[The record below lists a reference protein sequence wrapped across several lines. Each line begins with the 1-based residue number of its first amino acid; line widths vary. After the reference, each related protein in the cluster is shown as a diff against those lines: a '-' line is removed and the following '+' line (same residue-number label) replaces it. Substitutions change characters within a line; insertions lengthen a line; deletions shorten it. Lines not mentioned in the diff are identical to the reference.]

1 MAVMTPDH
9 FPDAFWRAIAQ
20 FNQKDYYECHDTL
33 EALWMEATEPERSFY
48 QGLLQLAVACYHL
61 SQGNQRGA
69 ILLLGEGIKRLKP
82 YGADYAAINVVQ
94 LVEQAK
100 SLQRELQ
107 HSGEVLPLPELLIC
121 KNDL

>member
-1 MAVMTPDH
+1 MVVLTPDH

-20 FNQKDYYECHDTL
+20 FNQKDYYACHDTL
-33 EALWMEATEPERSFY
+33 EDLWMEAIEPERSFY

-61 SQGNQRGA
+61 SQGNRRGA
-69 ILLLGEGIKRLKP
+69 ILLLGEGMKRLKP
-82 YGADYAAINVVQ
+82 YGADYAHLNIAQ
-94 LVEQAK
+94 LRQQAQ

-107 HSGEVLPLPELLIC
+107 QSGEVLPLPDLSIS